1 MTHYCALNNRPNIVT
16 DSSCTGGIHFDFTGS
31 IGTDPAKDAH
41 MHALTIRYIDKDTIK
56 RKWVM
61 YQDGQPV
68 DSSTFR
74 QQRAEQL

>member
-1 MTHYCALNNRPNIVT
+1 MKHYCTLKNRLNIVT
-16 DSSCTGGIHFDFTGS
+16 DSSSTGIN
-31 IGTDPAKDAH
+31 PAKDAH

-56 RKWVM
+56 KKWVM